1 MGWLTSVGEFCG
13 SFGANF
19 IERRA
24 RTKRRGFGSSKADGD
39 LAAYTAVTEGLKEC
53 LPIDDHVTRRGLKA
67 VCHSL
72 KKNDHFGAQLAID
85 SNPGSYKREIC
96 VYLLKSV
103 VVYLCSENPS
113 DLVRAATYTMI
124 ACK

>member
-1 MGWLTSVGEFCG
+1 MSWLNSVGEFCG
-13 SFGANF
+13 SFGASF

-24 RTKRRGFGSSKADGD
+24 RIKRKGFGSSKADGD
-39 LAAYTAVTEGLKEC
+39 IAAYNAVNEDLKEC
-53 LPIDDHVTRRGLKA
+53 LPIDDHVTRRGLRA

-85 SNPGSYKREIC
+85 ANPGSHKREIC

-103 VVYLCSENPS
+103 VVYLSSENPP
-113 DLVRAATYTMI
+113 DLVRTATYTMI